1 MGVRQCITTGT
12 KQKTASTKPITAAF
26 QEMARFD
33 WGFAICLD
41 AQIVGFEERELW
53 IGPIAAAL
61 FAVVTVERNEDALRI
76 VSLRQASRLEKSEW
90 RKEFH
95 HG

>member
-1 MGVRQCITTGT
+1 MHYDWDET
-12 KQKTASTKPITAAF
+12 KNRINKANHGIAF